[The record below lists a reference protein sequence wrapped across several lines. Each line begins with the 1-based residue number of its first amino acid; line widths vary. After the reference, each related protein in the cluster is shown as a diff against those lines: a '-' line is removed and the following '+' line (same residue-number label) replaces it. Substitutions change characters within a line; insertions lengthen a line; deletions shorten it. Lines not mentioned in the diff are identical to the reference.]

1 MILTD
6 SNVVVPKI
14 DYREF
19 ELSNGLRV
27 IMSKLSGMPMV
38 AINTTY
44 KVGSKDE
51 EEDKTGLAHFFEH
64 LLFESSPYLKSGE
77 FDNILIKNGGDSNA
91 YTTWDTTCYYIVI
104 PSSKLEIALWLE
116 SNRLFDFSIDEE
128 DFEKQR
134 EIILEE
140 KLEVYDNT
148 PYGSLEE
155 ESSKRLFQNSGY
167 RWSIIGNMKHIE
179 SLNLSNVIDFFNKYY
194 VSNNTVLSIVGDID
208 YGETEFIVRKYYSG
222 ISKGADIKR
231 KDYYEKDIEK
241 EITDDIYDDIHLPG
255 KFLFYRIPEI
265 GSKDYYI
272 MQILNG
278 ILSNGESSR
287 FYKELVYRKELV
299 NEIESNLYGME
310 KVSLFFI
317 NSIVLKDRSINDVGT
332 EIDRVIDDVKEGNIN
347 DYEIKKIK
355 NKIET
360 GFNLRR
366 QSIVSLADKF
376 SNLKTLYN
384 DCEIINNEVLNYMK
398 ITKEDIVK
406 AANLYLNREQ
416 RVNLNYLPK
425 KEFYN

>member
-1 MILTD
+1 
-6 SNVVVPKI
+6 
-14 DYREF
+14 
-19 ELSNGLRV
+19 
-27 IMSKLSGMPMV
+27 MSKLSGIPMV

-77 FDNILIKNGGDSNA
+77 FDEILNKNGGDSNA
-91 YTTWDTTCYYIVI
+91 YTSWDSTSYYITI
-104 PSSKLEIALWLE
+104 PSSKLELALWLE

-134 EIILEE
+134 EVILEE
-140 KLEVYDNT
+140 KLEVNDNT

-179 SLNLSNVIDFFNKYY
+179 SVKLSDVIDFFNRYY
-194 VSNNTVLSIVGDID
+194 IPNNAVLSIVGDID
-208 YGETEFIVRKYYSG
+208 YEETEFIVRKYYSG
-222 ISKGADIKR
+222 ISKGAEIKR
-231 KDYYEKDIEK
+231 KDYHEEDIKE

-265 GSKDYYI
+265 GSKDYYT
-272 MQILNG
+272 MQVLNG

-332 EIDRVIDDVKEGNIN
+332 EIDNVIDEVKSGNIS
-347 DYEIKKIK
+347 DYEIRKIK

-360 GFNLRR
+360 GFSLRR

-376 SNLKTLYN
+376 SNLKIFYN
-384 DCEIINNEVLNYMK
+384 DCNKINNEVANYMK

-406 AANLYLNREQ
+406 AANLYLNNEQ

-425 KEFYN
+425 KELYN